1 MEEKRDSSHANAEE
15 NLIEIRKILKKI
27 WLGRIFIQ
35 KVILLFFV
43 VGCLFA
49 FLSPVRYTSETTFV
63 PQTSDQSSNNEKG
76 YAQLASLAGI
86 TLNSESS
93 SSLDNYISPLLYKE
107 IIESDEF
114 SISLIKEEITSL
126 DGKKFTIKDYLN
138 KDSAKFSLIKFL
150 KKYTLDL
157 IFNKNENGIISK
169 ELNNAYNFISNED
182 YNLGKI
188 FKQKFSI
195 ILYNE
200 EGYIKVIATDED
212 AFVSAQIVKLVTKN
226 LQSNII
232 ALRTSKIK
240 EEVNFSKEQYES
252 KREEFEILQNKLAK
266 FRDSNKNISTA
277 VFKADLQKLE
287 AEYQIQNNIL
297 ISLASEYNNNKI
309 KLNKDTPIF
318 SVLDEVSVPNKR
330 SGPIRSI
337 IILLFLFIGTLSS
350 IGYVLLKDYVVETF
364 YFITAND

>member
-1 MEEKRDSSHANAEE
+1 MKDNQTSLHNYKSEHS
-15 NLIEIRKILKKI
+15 IEIRTILKKI
-27 WLGRIFIQ
+27 WFERMLIQ
-35 KVILLFFV
+35 KVILLFFIL
-43 VGCLFA
+43 GCLVA
-49 FLSPVRYTSETTFV
+49 LLSPVKFTSETTFV
-63 PQTSDQSSNNEKG
+63 PQTSDQSSNNNKG

-93 SSLDNYISPLLYKE
+93 SSLDNYISPLLYEE

-114 SISLIKEEITSL
+114 SISLINEEITTL
-126 DGKKFTIKDYLN
+126 DGKKSTIKDYLN
-138 KDSAKFSLIKFL
+138 KDTAKFSLIKFL
-150 KKYTLDL
+150 KKYTVDL
-157 IFNKNENGIISK
+157 IFKKKENGTISE
-169 ELNNAYNFISNED
+169 ELNKDYNFISNED
-182 YNLGKI
+182 YSLGKI

-200 EGYIKVIATDED
+200 QGYIKVIATDED
-212 AFVSAQIVKLVTKN
+212 AFVSTQIVKLITKN
-226 LQSNII
+226 LQSKII

-252 KREEFEILQNKLAK
+252 KLVEFEILQNKLAK
-266 FRDSNKNISTA
+266 FRDANKNISTA
-277 VFKADLQKLE
+277 VFLAELQKLE

-297 ISLASEYNNNKI
+297 VSLASEYNNNKI

-337 IILLFLFIGTLSS
+337 IIFTFLFIGILSS
-350 IGYVLLKDYVVETF
+350 FGYVLLRDYIVETY